1 MIEVEVHQQLRALLR
16 EQGGNNWPHQL
27 TVARLVA
34 RALRLQRS
42 TLMQVSSTAAYQG
55 QYRLSYLASLL
66 LWPGSAV
73 LVATPEVQQA
83 LCHIELPRLR
93 EWLHFSKP
101 LYHGPDCLAE
111 VLSGKANS
119 GIVLLTPEDWLTYHL
134 NSANSFPANIPLLI
148 DGAENLDRW
157 TRSYL
162 TQTIAPT
169 DWDQLLWTCPTQS
182 DGIRDARAAL
192 TRLLFQ
198 HPPNPYGCVT
208 VDQPERDCLNHLMA
222 QIAADSQERL
232 PLAWRTLDA
241 SLDQPDPQSNLMMW
255 ANLDRK
261 QGTFGLQSAPI
272 EVASVLSPL
281 WQRTVILLS
290 GVLDLEPEADTFRH
304 QVGLDDMTCV
314 QFATD
319 RQNEALTLY
328 LPDGVPM
335 PNTPEFAPALM
346 AHLQRLLALP
356 DTAETFSVVI
366 VDDLPLKNRVAATL
380 AAQFGS
386 RVKVERTDCSAGHI
400 LIAGWDFWQKSQR
413 SLPHP
418 QLMAVSTLP
427 FPSLE
432 NPQVSARV
440 AAFKHQRQDW
450 FRHYLLPDALQTLQK
465 AIAPL
470 RTQPGLL
477 ALFDNR
483 ILHRTYGKQVLAVL
497 SPYARTDYLNSSVLL
512 PPHYSV

>member
-1 MIEVEVHQQLRALLR
+1 M
-16 EQGGNNWPHQL
+16 
-27 TVARLVA
+27 
-34 RALRLQRS
+34 
-42 TLMQVSSTAAYQG
+42 
-55 QYRLSYLASLL
+55 
-66 LWPGSAV
+66 
-73 LVATPEVQQA
+73 
-83 LCHIELPRLR
+83 
-93 EWLHFSKP
+93 
-101 LYHGPDCLAE
+101 
-111 VLSGKANS
+111 
-119 GIVLLTPEDWLTYHL
+119 
-134 NSANSFPANIPLLI
+134 
-148 DGAENLDRW
+148 
-157 TRSYL
+157 
-162 TQTIAPT
+162 
-169 DWDQLLWTCPTQS
+169 
-182 DGIRDARAAL
+182 
-192 TRLLFQ
+192 LFQ
-198 HPPNPYGCVT
+198 HPPNPYGCVAIA
-208 VDQPERDCLNHLMA
+208 QPERDCLNSLMA
-222 QIAADSQERL
+222 QIAADSADSQERL
-232 PLAWRTLDA
+232 PLPWRTLDA
-241 SLDQPDPQSNLMMW
+241 SLDQPDLQSNLMMW
-255 ANLDRK
+255 ANLDRQ
-261 QGTFGLQSAPI
+261 QGSFSLQNAPI
-272 EVASVLSPL
+272 EVASVLRPL

-290 GVLDLEPEADTFRH
+290 GVLDLEPQADTFRL
-304 QVGLDDMTCV
+304 QVGLGDLTCV

-356 DTAETFSVVI
+356 GTAETFSVVI

-386 RVKVERTDCSAGHI
+386 RVKVERTDCSAGNI
-400 LIAGWDFWQKSQR
+400 LIAGWSFWQKSQR

-440 AAFKHQRQDW
+440 AVFKQQRQDW

-483 ILHRTYGKQVLAVL
+483 VLHRTYGKQVLAVL
-497 SPYARTDYLNSSVLL
+497 SPYARLDYLDSSVLL
-512 PPHYSV
+512 PPHCSV

>member
-1 MIEVEVHQQLRALLR
+1 VIEVEVHQQLRALLR

-66 LWPGSAV
+66 LWPGSVA
-73 LVATPEVQQA
+73 LVAPLEVQQA

-101 LYHGPDCLAE
+101 VYHGTDCLKE
-111 VLSGKANS
+111 NHSS
-119 GIVLLTPEDWLTYHL
+119 IVLLSPEEWLAYHFNNASL
-134 NSANSFPANIPLLI
+134 FSPEIPLVI

-157 TRSYL
+157 TRTHL
-162 TQTIAPT
+162 TQAIAPS
-169 DWDQLLWTCPTQS
+169 DWDQLLWICPAQA
-182 DGIRDARAAL
+182 DAVRDARAAL
-192 TRLLFQ
+192 TRQLFQ

-208 VDQPERDCLNHLMA
+208 VDRPERETLIRLMQQLA
-222 QIAADSQERL
+222 TDLPERL
-232 PLAWRTLDA
+232 PMSWRALNSTLG
-241 SLDQPDPQSNLMMW
+241 QSNTMMW
-255 ANLDRK
+255 ADLDR
-261 QGTFGLQSAPI
+261 QLGSFTLQSAPV

-281 WQRTVILLS
+281 WQRTTILLS
-290 GVLDLEPEADTFRH
+290 GTLDLEPQADTFRL
-304 QVGLDDMTCV
+304 QVGLGDLTCV

-335 PNTPEFAPALM
+335 PNTPEFALALM
-346 AHLQRLLALP
+346 THLHRVLTLP
-356 DTAETFSVVI
+356 SSAETFSVLI
-366 VDDLPLKNRVAATL
+366 IDDLPLKTKVAAIL
-380 AAQFGS
+380 AAEFGS
-386 RVKVERTDCSAGHI
+386 RVKVERTDCGAGNI

-418 QLMAVSTLP
+418 QLLAIATLP

-432 NPQVSARV
+432 NPKVAGRV
-440 AAFKHQRQDW
+440 AYYKQQRQDW
-450 FRHYLLPDALQTLQK
+450 FRLCLLPEALQTLQK

-470 RTQPGLL
+470 RTKPSLL

-483 ILHRTYGKQVLAVL
+483 VLHRTYGQQVLSIL
-497 SPYARTDYLNSSVLL
+497 SPYARLDYLDPSVLIL
-512 PPHYSV
+512 PHCSV